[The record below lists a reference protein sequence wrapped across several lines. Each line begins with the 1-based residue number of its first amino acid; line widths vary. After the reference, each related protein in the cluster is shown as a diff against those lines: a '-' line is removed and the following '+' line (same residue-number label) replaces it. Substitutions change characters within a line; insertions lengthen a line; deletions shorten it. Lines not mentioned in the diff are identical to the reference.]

1 MVLTTIC
8 LGEIA
13 LIAPHRM
20 SSLSWMSAYDADRV
34 TENGSVLLIPSAQ
47 WAPLVDATGRGTNS
61 DVCCY
66 DCHLAERTRSRTQAV
81 L

>member
-1 MVLTTIC
+1 MFRVLFRNKLVLPTNC

-34 TENGSVLLIPSAQ
+34 AGSCSVLLFPSAQ
-47 WAPLVDATGRGTNS
+47 WVPLVDATGRGTNS

-66 DCHLAERTRSRTQAV
+66 DCPPPV
-81 L
+81 